1 MWSVRQVGVPMIVL
15 AGLIASGCGTSPSPS
30 AAESPARATPLT
42 VAYAAI
48 SVTQASAWVAKDQNI
63 FAKNGLDVTLTSI
76 QGGSSPTAA
85 LISGQIQGL
94 QISVEAISAGLEGAD
109 IVYVAAPVSVP
120 LFSFVTVPS
129 ITDASQLRG
138 KKVAATGIGTASY
151 FAAVIALRH
160 FGLDPLRDVTFVT
173 SGSVP
178 AMLGALQSGG
188 VQAAALSMPTST
200 KAQKVG
206 MRMLANVADLGVHYP
221 SSWLAVRR
229 SYLNAHRGEVAALV
243 KSITEAIA
251 FELQHPDETKQIIGR
266 YSQVTDPQQ
275 LSDTYQAV
283 VPYLNRVPRPEAA
296 QVSEALKLL
305 ALQSPKAAT
314 ADPGQFVDPSFVDKL
329 KKDGFIDRLYA
340 RSP

>member
-1 MWSVRQVGVPMIVL
+1 MIAL
-15 AGLIASGCGTSPSPS
+15 AGLIASGCGTNPSPS
-30 AAESPARATPLT
+30 AAASPAKSTPLS
-42 VAYAAI
+42 VGYAAI
-48 SVTQASAWVAKDQNI
+48 SVTQASAWVAKDKGI
-63 FAKNGLDVTLTSI
+63 FSKNGLDVTLQSI
-76 QGGSSPTAA
+76 PGGSFPTAA
-85 LISGQIQGL
+85 LISGEIQAL

-138 KKVAATGIGTASY
+138 KKIAATGIGTASY

-160 FGLDPLRDVTFVT
+160 FGLDPLRDVSFVMT
-173 SGSVP
+173 GSVP
-178 AMLGALQSGG
+178 AELGALQSGG

-200 KAQKVG
+200 KAKKLG
-206 MRMLANVADLGVHYP
+206 MRELANVADLGVHYP

-229 SYLNAHRGEVAALV
+229 SYINAHRGEVTALV

-251 FELQHPDETKQIIGR
+251 FELQHPDETKQIVGR
-266 YSQVTDPQQ
+266 YSQITDPQQ

-283 VPYLNRVPRPEAA
+283 VPYLNRVPRPEAG

-305 ALQSPKAAT
+305 ALNSPKAAT
-314 ADPGQFVDPSFVDKL
+314 ADPGRFVDPSFVDKL
-329 KKDGFIDRLYA
+329 KKDGFIDRLYP